1 MVRLHAGVA
10 RVDITPPVGIA
21 HANWGAAS
29 HSRAEGIDLPLWATV
44 LALRD
49 AETGTAAVVVDADLL
64 HLSLALAGSMRQAIS
79 DLTGVPAAHV
89 RVSATHTHSGPTL
102 GQTWVEEGAEL
113 VAPYTASLP
122 GRIAG
127 AAWAAWRGLVP
138 VRVAA
143 GVGRCEIGV
152 NRRVQAPDGRTVVGR
167 NPSGFFDPAVRVL
180 RLDAVP
186 EDDPARDSGGEGR
199 PLVALLHYATHPTLM
214 AHENRL
220 ITPDYPGVA
229 RRTLEAITGATC
241 LFLQGCAGDI
251 GPAWGITEGHTGD
264 TSYYHRAGKILGAE
278 AARVFLT
285 LETRPY
291 EATFAGVLESGAPLG
306 VYRHVPVPEPD
317 GTPDGALRVA
327 AATATLPVRPF
338 PTREEGEARAA
349 EAREALATLRR
360 EGAPAPAV
368 AEATWQAKR
377 IAQQAGHSRLTDGR
391 STVEVELQA
400 IRVGQAALLGA
411 PMEVFNALGAAVA
424 KGSPFPWTAVS
435 GYSNGS
441 TGYLPT
447 AEAFGPGGYE
457 VEMASPYAP
466 EAGERFVAA
475 ATDLLRRLR

>member
-1 MVRLHAGVA
+1 MVRLYAGVA

-29 HSRAEGIDLPLWATV
+29 HSRAEGIDLPLWATA

-49 AETGTAAVVVDADLL
+49 PETGAAAVVVDLDLL
-64 HLSLALAGSMRQAIS
+64 HLSLPLAGSMRQAIS
-79 DLTGVPAAHV
+79 ELTGVPAAQV

-122 GRIAG
+122 GRVAG

-143 GVGRCEIGV
+143 GMGTCGIGV

-167 NPSGFFDPAVRVL
+167 NPSGFFDQAVRVL

-186 EDDPARDSGGEGR
+186 EGDPAGDSVGEGR

-229 RRTLEAITGATC
+229 RRTVEAITGATC

-306 VYRHVPVPEPD
+306 VYRHVPLPEAD
-317 GTPDGALRVA
+317 SALRVA
-327 AATATLPVRPF
+327 TATATLPVRAF
-338 PTREEGEARAA
+338 PAREEGEARAA
-349 EAREALATLRR
+349 EARGALATLRG
-360 EGAPAPAV
+360 EGAPAQAV
-368 AEATWQAKR
+368 AEATWRAKR

-391 STVEVELQA
+391 PTVEVELQA

-424 KGSPFPWTAVS
+424 EGSPFPWTAVS

-475 ATDLLRRLR
+475 ASDLLRRLR

>member
-1 MVRLHAGVA
+1 MA

-29 HSRAEGIDLPLWATV
+29 HSRAEGIDLPLWATA

-49 AETGTAAVVVDADLL
+49 PETGAAAVVVDLDLL
-64 HLSLALAGSMRQAIS
+64 HLSLPLAGSMRQAIS
-79 DLTGVPAAHV
+79 ELTGVPAAQV

-122 GRIAG
+122 GRVAG

-143 GVGRCEIGV
+143 GMGTCGIGV
-152 NRRVQAPDGRTVVGR
+152 NRRAQAPDGRTVVGR
-167 NPSGFFDPAVRVL
+167 NPSGFFDQAVRVL

-186 EDDPARDSGGEGR
+186 EGDSAGDSVGEGR

-229 RRTLEAITGATC
+229 RRTVEAITGATC

-291 EATFAGVLESGAPLG
+291 EATFAGSWSPGPPWG
-306 VYRHVPVPEPD
+306 C
-317 GTPDGALRVA
+317 
-327 AATATLPVRPF
+327 TATSRSRSRTARCAWRRRRPPSRCERF
-338 PTREEGEARAA
+338 LLARKGRPGRPKRGRPWPPCAGRA
-349 EAREALATLRR
+349 PRR
-360 EGAPAPAV
+360 RRWRRPPG
-368 AEATWQAKR
+368 
-377 IAQQAGHSRLTDGR
+377 GR
-391 STVEVELQA
+391 S
-400 IRVGQAALLGA
+400 
-411 PMEVFNALGAAVA
+411 
-424 KGSPFPWTAVS
+424 GSPSRP
-435 GYSNGS
+435 
-441 TGYLPT
+441 
-447 AEAFGPGGYE
+447 
-457 VEMASPYAP
+457 
-466 EAGERFVAA
+466 
-475 ATDLLRRLR
+475 ATPA

>member
-1 MVRLHAGVA
+1 MVRLRAGVA

-29 HSRAEGIDLPLWATV
+29 HSRAEGIDLPLWATA

-49 AETGTAAVVVDADLL
+49 AETGVGAVIVDLDLL

-79 DLTGVPAAHV
+79 ELTGVPASHV

-113 VAPYTASLP
+113 VAPYAASLP
-122 GRIAG
+122 GRVAG
-127 AAWAAWRGLVP
+127 AVWAAWRGLVP

-143 GVGRCEIGV
+143 GVGRCAIGV
-152 NRRVQAPDGRTVVGR
+152 NRRAQAPDGRTVVGR
-167 NPSGFFDPAVRVL
+167 NPAGFFDQAVRVL
-180 RLDAVP
+180 RLDAAP
-186 EDDPARDSGGEGR
+186 EGDSEGEGR

-229 RRTLEAITGATC
+229 RRTVETITGATC

-251 GPAWGITEGHTGD
+251 GPAWGITEGHTAD

-285 LETRPY
+285 LETRPF

-306 VYRHVPVPEPD
+306 VYRHVPAPE
-317 GTPDGALRVA
+317 PDGALRVA
-327 AATATLPVRPF
+327 TAAATLPVRPF

-349 EAREALATLRR
+349 GAREVLATLRR
-360 EGAPAPAV
+360 EGAPAQAV
-368 AEATWQAKR
+368 AEATWRAKR

-391 STVEVELQA
+391 PTVEVELQA

-411 PMEVFNALGAAVA
+411 PMEVFNALGAAVSE
-424 KGSPFPWTAVS
+424 GSPFPWTAVS

-475 ATDLLRRLR
+475 AADLLQRLR